1 MPDRLDGALGPKVDR
16 LVQEADVDWDS
27 RFIRTRSFLLSERE
41 RERSAELFRAK
52 ENGVRHTLLYTRSKR
67 GIQRTTHTHGEKK
80 EKERDVDNVDQEDFV
95 SVLVSASVT
104 TVVITITIVNPCC
117 RESSNF

>member
-41 RERSAELFRAK
+41 REKGVQSYSELKRTESDTLSCTHARR
-52 ENGVRHTLLYTRSKR
+52 EVYNARHTHTEKR
-67 GIQRTTHTHGEKK
+67 KK
-80 EKERDVDNVDQEDFV
+80 R
-95 SVLVSASVT
+95 
-104 TVVITITIVNPCC
+104 
-117 RESSNF
+117 REMSIMLIKRISFQFWSRHR